1 MKIDM
6 HVHSKYSYDGASE
19 VEDIFKWAEKRD
31 LDGVAITDHFDNRA
45 WERAQEEAEKR
56 NMFFIPGEELRIL
69 DQDKNTVAE
78 VLVYFLEKPMGNNTI
93 EEIYKEVES
102 QDGLLFLAHPFA
114 KTRPSPDDIK
124 NLLSYLDGIE
134 TINSRSRLNSIN
146 KKSIRF
152 AKEDNL
158 PGIGGSDAHIPREVG
173 YAYTEVEDAEDLDEF
188 KEALK
193 EGEAKAR
200 GKITNPLLHFVSQ
213 VKGRL

>member
-93 EEIYKEVES
+93 EEINRES
-102 QDGLLFLAHPFA
+102 GKSDGLQIYHAL
-114 KTRPSPDDIK
+114 PSP
-124 NLLSYLDGIE
+124 
-134 TINSRSRLNSIN
+134 R
-146 KKSIRF
+146 
-152 AKEDNL
+152 
-158 PGIGGSDAHIPREVG
+158 
-173 YAYTEVEDAEDLDEF
+173 
-188 KEALK
+188 
-193 EGEAKAR
+193 
-200 GKITNPLLHFVSQ
+200 
-213 VKGRL
+213 